1 MDLFRTKSVEAV
13 RADAGDDPGGAE
25 GTGHLR
31 KRLSVSVNGAG
42 DAIAA
47 LFLAHWLD
55 TRSAGEALGRAAA
68 SVFGLLRMTA
78 EASSREI
85 LLVAAQDEYV
95 TPTRTF
101 DVTEV

>member
-1 MDLFRTKSVEAV
+1 MRTPRLDL
-13 RADAGDDPGGAE
+13 
-25 GTGHLR
+25 
-31 KRLSVSVNGAG
+31 SVNGAG

-47 LFLAHWLD
+47 LFLAHWLG

-68 SVFGLLRMTA
+68 SVHGLLRMTA

-85 LLVAAQDEYV
+85 LLVAAQEEYV
-95 TPTRTF
+95 SPTRLF